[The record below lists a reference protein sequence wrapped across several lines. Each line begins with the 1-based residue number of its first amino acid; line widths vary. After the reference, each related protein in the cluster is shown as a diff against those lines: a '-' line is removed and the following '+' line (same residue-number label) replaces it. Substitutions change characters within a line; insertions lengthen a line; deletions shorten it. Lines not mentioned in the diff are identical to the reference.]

1 MIKNRRGKGTVD
13 SKGNRRI
20 HRQFERI
27 QRKVPVSARLLAWLR
42 RPGAR
47 LIRVPLGI
55 LLVLGGIF
63 SFLPVLG
70 IWMLPLGLMLLA
82 LDIALLRAPVNFAL
96 VRGGRKWAIWRR
108 GRRDRRKTE

>member
-1 MIKNRRGKGTVD
+1 MD
-13 SKGNRRI
+13 SKGSRRI
-20 HRQFERI
+20 HRQFDRI
-27 QRKVPVSARLLAWLR
+27 QSKVPFSARLLEWLR

-55 LLVLGGIF
+55 LLMLGGVF

-82 LDIALLRAPVNFAL
+82 LDIALLRTPVNFAI
-96 VRGGRKWAIWRR
+96 VRGGRKWTTWRR
-108 GRRDRRKTE
+108 SRRDQRPR

>member
-1 MIKNRRGKGTVD
+1 MD
-13 SKGNRRI
+13 SKSNRRI
-20 HRQFERI
+20 HRQFDRI
-27 QRKVPVSARLLAWLR
+27 QRKVPFSARLLDWLR

-47 LIRVPLGI
+47 LVRVPLGI
-55 LLVLGGIF
+55 LLMLGGIF

-96 VRGGRKWAIWRR
+96 VRGSRKWSTWQRS
-108 GRRDRRKTE
+108 RRDRQSEQ